1 MRKTEFKGFSP
12 TVAILSYSVR
22 LFLLPPVHSYP
33 ASVRLIFPPVVAM
46 MPAPILAAPAAGAGR
61 GSARRL
67 EGHFAM
73 KNWVLAAVLAVAAL
87 AMYVGIFVKVGG

>member
-12 TVAILSYSVR
+12 PFANSSYCVR
-22 LFLLPPVHSYP
+22 IFLLPTVHSYP
-33 ASVRLIFPPVVAM
+33 ASVRLLFPPAAAM
-46 MPAPILAAPAAGAGR
+46 MPAPRLAAPAAGAGR